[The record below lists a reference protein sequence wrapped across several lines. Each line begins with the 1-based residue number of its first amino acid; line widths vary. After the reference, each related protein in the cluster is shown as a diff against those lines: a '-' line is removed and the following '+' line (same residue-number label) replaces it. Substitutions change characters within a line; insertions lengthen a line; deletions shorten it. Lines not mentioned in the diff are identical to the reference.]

1 MWFLDLLQNINEKAT
16 GRKDSGLVVEDDE
29 SNKSVQSKKIT
40 QFQEFNLTK
49 PKAKKLPEPIK
60 IEVKVKS
67 KQVPSTNQ
75 AGKYEEMK

>member
-1 MWFLDLLQNINEKAT
+1 MWFLDLLQLINEKAT
-16 GRKDSGLVVEDDE
+16 GRKDTGIVVEDDE
-29 SNKSVQSKKIT
+29 SNKSVQSKKFT

-67 KQVPSTNQ
+67 K
-75 AGKYEEMK
+75 